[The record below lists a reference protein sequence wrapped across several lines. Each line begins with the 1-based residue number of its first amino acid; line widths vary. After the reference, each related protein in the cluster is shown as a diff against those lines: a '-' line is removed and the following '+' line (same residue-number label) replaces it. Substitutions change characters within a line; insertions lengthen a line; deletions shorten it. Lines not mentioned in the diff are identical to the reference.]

1 MSTRSP
7 GKRAS
12 DDQSGVGAQGRQA
25 VPRSGTPGADTQP
38 QTQLQFFLNVVEFG
52 MQAAGAR
59 VQPAVISNSFRDSH
73 YPHNALGK
81 LITPAMIP
89 EAVRAELAAK
99 GHQLDVRNSRG
110 VGSVKGIMIH
120 PRTGVL
126 MGGVSPTG
134 DSYVM
139 AW

>member
-1 MSTRSP
+1 MRQTINP
-7 GKRAS
+7 ALALKDGKPCI
-12 DDQSGVGAQGRQA
+12 VF
-25 VPRSGTPGADTQP
+25 GTPGADTQP

-52 MQAAGAR
+52 MNVQQALE
-59 VQPAVISNSFRDSH
+59 QPTVISNSFRDSY
-73 YPHNALGK
+73 YPHAVLGK
-81 LITPAMIP
+81 LLTPAMLP
-89 EAVRAELAAK
+89 QDVRDALAAK
-99 GHQLDVRNSRG
+99 GHKLDVRNVRG
-110 VGSVKGIMIH
+110 VGSVKAIMIH